1 MSTNPT
7 GMGFELKEKVAALQA
22 AILEQHPKLP
32 ILLREIW
39 TTLKQQPENVTL
51 ATEEEIRIIFSGLE
65 AQTKTF
71 LAESVTKGA
80 KKPGTVAALKSKGA
94 DAF

>member
-1 MSTNPT
+1 MSTV

-22 AILEQHPKLP
+22 CILDQHPKIP
-32 ILLREIW
+32 TLLREIW
-39 TTLKQQPENVTL
+39 TTLKQYPENVTL
-51 ATEEEIRIIFSGLE
+51 ATEEELEIIVSGLE
-65 AQTKTF
+65 FQTKTF
-71 LAESVTKGA
+71 LAESTIKSA